1 MDLAFGKLTQ
11 FAIENDQAEIVDLC
25 IYPLNPMK
33 NMVVFHSKL
42 QTFTRG

>member
-11 FAIENDQAEIVDLC
+11 FAIENDQAEIVDLL